1 MVELIDDDDVEEVR
15 LQLLDADEKRAL
27 AEPQADAVD
36 GAIMMARR
44 AQGLPERWS

>member
-1 MVELIDDDDVEEVR
+1 VR
-15 LQLLDADEKRAL
+15 RAM

-44 AQGLPERWS
+44 SQGLSERWS